1 MVAFRGFMIFFVVT
15 LFVVLVALD
24 VIAVLRERQDA

>member
-15 LFVVLVALD
+15 LFVALVALD